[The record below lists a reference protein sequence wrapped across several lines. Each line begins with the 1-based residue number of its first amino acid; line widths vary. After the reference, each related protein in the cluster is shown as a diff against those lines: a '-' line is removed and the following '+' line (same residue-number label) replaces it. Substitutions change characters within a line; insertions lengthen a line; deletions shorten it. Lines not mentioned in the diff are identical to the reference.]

1 MIVSQCTSASA
12 QITAAAMCA
21 AAIAGDGSRSSAL
34 PEVTTPESVT
44 QWLWP
49 ARTEAVAAVTGTEAH
64 ANHTCRANC
73 PTVTATIARAG
84 EGRPRQNGIA
94 IRNPRTSPG
103 STVLSAGVAPWAE
116 CAAVARAHV
125 SAPTMSPRVSARPVS
140 TTEDYPAISGRV
152 GGSRASRFRGQPHPA
167 TDRGICQR
175 SHWSHRVP
183 TG

>member
-1 MIVSQCTSASA
+1 MIVSQCSSTSA

-21 AAIAGDGSRSSAL
+21 AAIVDDGSQSSAL
-34 PEVTTPESVT
+34 PEVTTPVSVT
-44 QWLWP
+44 QWLCPGRTDP
-49 ARTEAVAAVTGTEAH
+49 AEAVAGTAVH
-64 ANHTCRANC
+64 ANHACSANW
-73 PTVTATIARAG
+73 PTTTAMIARAG

-140 TTEDYPAISGRV
+140 TT
-152 GGSRASRFRGQPHPA
+152 
-167 TDRGICQR
+167 
-175 SHWSHRVP
+175 
-183 TG
+183 